1 MKDYPEPPGGLAVE
15 HDGAVL
21 HVRLD
26 RPERRNALTDEM
38 VLALIETI
46 EAAGSDESVRVIAL
60 SGTGDDFC
68 SGFDLGQRGKGD
80 GKSAAG
86 AARAGATQRRMR
98 WQVNRLIPTMLET
111 QTPIVT
117 AAKGWII
124 GLGLHLVLASDF
136 AVVADDARLRAP
148 FATMGFTPDSGG
160 SWLLPRLAGVA
171 RAKEM
176 LMLGHEVTGAQAA
189 SWGMVH
195 RAAPVDRVD
204 AAADE
209 VIDELRSAAT
219 VAVGLSKLLIHRGL
233 SVDLERHLADEALA
247 IELSSR
253 SDDFHEHA
261 RARREKRDPKF
272 EGR

>member
-1 MKDYPEPPGGLAVE
+1 MKDYADPPPGLVVD
-15 HDGAVL
+15 HDGPVL
-21 HVRLD
+21 RVRLA
-26 RPERRNALTDEM
+26 RPERRNAVTDEM
-38 VLALIETI
+38 VYALIDVV
-46 EAAGSDESVRVIAL
+46 EAAGSDEAVRVIAL
-60 SGTGDDFC
+60 SGSGEHFC
-68 SGFDLGQRGKGD
+68 SGFDLGERGSD
-80 GKSAAG
+80 
-86 AARAGATQRRMR
+86 RPRVGATQRRMR

-117 AAKGWII
+117 AARGWVI

-148 FATMGFTPDSGG
+148 FAAMGFTPDSGG
-160 SWLLPRLAGVA
+160 SWLIPRLAGVA

-176 LMLGHEVTGAQAA
+176 LMLGREVGGTQAA
-189 SWGMVH
+189 EWGLVH
-195 RAAPVDRVD
+195 RSAPARKVD

-209 VIDELRSAAT
+209 LVNELASAAT

-233 SVDLERHLADEALA
+233 GVDLERHLADEALA

-253 SDDFHEHA
+253 SADFHEYS
-261 RARREKRDPKF
+261 RARQERRDPRF

>member
-1 MKDYPEPPGGLAVE
+1 MRDYPEPPEGLALE

-21 HVRLD
+21 RVRLD

-46 EAAGSDESVRVIAL
+46 EAAGSDESARVISV

-68 SGFDLGQRGKGD
+68 SGFDLGQRGKGEE
-80 GKSAAG
+80 KP
-86 AARAGATQRRMR
+86 RAGATQRRMR

-117 AAKGWII
+117 TATGWII

-136 AVVADDARLRAP
+136 AIVADDARLRAP

-176 LMLGHEVTGAQAA
+176 IMLGHDIDGAQAA
-189 SWGMVH
+189 SWGVVY
-195 RAAPVDRVD
+195 RAVPSADVVPL
-204 AAADE
+204 ADE
-209 VIDELRSAAT
+209 LIDELASAAT

-233 SVDLERHLADEALA
+233 GVDLERHLADEALA

-253 SDDFHEHA
+253 SDDFHEYT

>member
-1 MKDYPEPPGGLAVE
+1 MKNYPEPPEGLAVE

-21 HVRLD
+21 RVRLD
-26 RPERRNALTDEM
+26 RPKRRNALTDEM
-38 VLALIETI
+38 VLALTETI
-46 EAAGSDESVRVIAL
+46 EAAGSDEPVRVIAL
-60 SGTGDDFC
+60 SGAGDDFC
-68 SGFDLGQRGKGD
+68 SGFDLGQRATGD
-80 GKSAAG
+80 EKP
-86 AARAGATQRRMR
+86 RAGAIQRRMR

-111 QTPIVT
+111 QTPIVA

-176 LMLGHEVTGAQAA
+176 IMLGRDVAGAQAA

-195 RAAPVDRVD
+195 RAVPVELVD
-204 AAADE
+204 GVAGE
-209 VIDELRSAAT
+209 LVDELASAAT

-233 SVDLERHLADEALA
+233 DVDLERHLADEALA

-253 SDDFHEHA
+253 SDDFHEHT

>member
-1 MKDYPEPPGGLAVE
+1 MKNYPEPPEGLAVE

-21 HVRLD
+21 RVRLD
-26 RPERRNALTDEM
+26 RPKRRNALTDEM
-38 VLALIETI
+38 VLALTETI
-46 EAAGSDESVRVIAL
+46 EAAGSDEPVRVIAL
-60 SGTGDDFC
+60 SGAGDDFC

-80 GKSAAG
+80 EKP
-86 AARAGATQRRMR
+86 RAGATQRRMR

-111 QTPIVT
+111 QTPIVA

-176 LMLGHEVTGAQAA
+176 IMLGRDVAGAQAA

-195 RAAPVDRVD
+195 RAVPVELVD
-204 AAADE
+204 GVAGE
-209 VIDELRSAAT
+209 LVDELASAAT

-233 SVDLERHLADEALA
+233 DVDLERHLADEALA

-253 SDDFHEHA
+253 SDDFHEHT

-272 EGR
+272 KGR

>member
-1 MKDYPEPPGGLAVE
+1 MKHYPEPLEGLAVE
-15 HDGAVL
+15 HDVSVL
-21 HVRLD
+21 RVRLD
-26 RPERRNALTDEM
+26 RPQRRNALTDDM

-46 EAAGSDESVRVIAL
+46 EAAGSDESIRVIAL
-60 SGTGDDFC
+60 SGNGDDFC
-68 SGFDLGQRGKGD
+68 SGFDLGQRGNEDEKP
-80 GKSAAG
+80 
-86 AARAGATQRRMR
+86 RTGATQRRMR

-160 SWLLPRLAGVA
+160 SWLIPRLVGIA

-176 LMLGHEVTGAQAA
+176 IMLGHDVTGAQAA

-195 RAAPVDRVD
+195 RAVHAADVDRV
-204 AAADE
+204 AGE
-209 VIDELRSAAT
+209 LVDELASAAT

-233 SVDLERHLADEALA
+233 GVDLERHLADEALA

-253 SDDFHEHA
+253 SDDFHEYA

>member
-1 MKDYPEPPGGLAVE
+1 VKDYPTPPSGLVVE
-15 HDGAVL
+15 RDGPVCSL
-21 HVRLD
+21 RLD
-26 RPERRNALTDEM
+26 RPDRRNALTDDI
-38 VLALIETI
+38 VYALIDTI

-68 SGFDLGQRGKGD
+68 SGFDLGQRGSGNEKP
-80 GKSAAG
+80 
-86 AARAGATQRRMR
+86 RVGATQRRMR

-117 AAKGWII
+117 AATGWVI

-148 FATMGFTPDSGG
+148 FAVMGFTPDSGG
-160 SWLLPRLAGVA
+160 SWLIPRLAGVA

-176 LMLGHEVTGAQAA
+176 LMLGRELSGAQAA
-189 SWGMVH
+189 EWGMVH
-195 RAAPVDRVD
+195 RAVAT
-204 AAADE
+204 AE
-209 VIDELRSAAT
+209 VGATAGALVDELGSAAT
-219 VAVGLSKLLIHRGL
+219 IAVGLSKLLIHRGL
-233 SVDLERHLADEALA
+233 GVDLERHLADEALA
-247 IELSSR
+247 IELASR
-253 SDDFHEHA
+253 SEDFHEYA

>member
-1 MKDYPEPPGGLAVE
+1 MKDYPEPPEGLAVE

-21 HVRLD
+21 RVRLD
-26 RPERRNALTDEM
+26 RPQRRNALTDEM

-68 SGFDLGQRGKGD
+68 SGFDLGQRGG
-80 GKSAAG
+80 GG
-86 AARAGATQRRMR
+86 ETPRAGSTQRRMR

-117 AAKGWII
+117 AARGWVI
-124 GLGLHLVLASDF
+124 GLGLHVLLASDF
-136 AVVADDARLRAP
+136 AVVADGARLRAP
-148 FATMGFTPDSGG
+148 FAAMGFTPDSGG
-160 SWLLPRLAGVA
+160 SWLIPRLAGIA
-171 RAKEM
+171 RAKE
-176 LMLGHEVTGAQAA
+176 LIMLGREISGAQAA
-189 SWGMVH
+189 DWGMVH
-195 RAAPVDRVD
+195 RAVPDAQVD
-204 AAADE
+204 ATVGDL
-209 VIDELRSAAT
+209 VDELASAAT

-247 IELSSR
+247 IEVSSR

-261 RARREKRDPKF
+261 RARRERRDPKF

>member
-1 MKDYPEPPGGLAVE
+1 MKDYPEPTDGLAIA
-15 HDGAVL
+15 HDGGVL
-21 HVRLD
+21 RVRLD

-38 VLALIETI
+38 VLALIESI
-46 EAAGSDESVRVIAL
+46 EAAGSDESIRVIAL
-60 SGTGDDFC
+60 TGTGDDFC
-68 SGFDLGQRGKGD
+68 SGFDLGQRGTGEEKP
-80 GKSAAG
+80 
-86 AARAGATQRRMR
+86 RAGATQRRMR

-117 AAKGWII
+117 AAKGWVI

-176 LMLGHEVTGAQAA
+176 IMLGHDVTGAQAA
-189 SWGMVH
+189 QWGMVH
-195 RAAPVDRVD
+195 RAVPTAQVDTVASD
-204 AAADE
+204 L
-209 VIDELRSAAT
+209 VDELASAAT

-233 SVDLERHLADEALA
+233 DVDLERHLADEALA

-253 SDDFHEHA
+253 SDDFHEHT
-261 RARREKRDPKF
+261 RARREKRNPKF

>member
-1 MKDYPEPPGGLAVE
+1 MKDYPEPPEGLAVE
-15 HDGAVL
+15 HDGAVVR
-21 HVRLD
+21 VRLD

-68 SGFDLGQRGKGD
+68 SGFDLGQRGKGEE
-80 GKSAAG
+80 KP
-86 AARAGATQRRMR
+86 RAGATQRRMR

-176 LMLGHEVTGAQAA
+176 LMLGREVGGGRAAQ
-189 SWGMVH
+189 WGMVH
-195 RAAPVDRVD
+195 GAAPVDRVD
-204 AAADE
+204 ATAGE
-209 VIDELRSAAT
+209 LVDELAAAAT